1 MKLCCV
7 FNYNPL
13 YRWPIFHALDEV
25 FGCDFYFGD
34 TVFQKI
40 EQFDARQL
48 KGFQGFIRAR
58 KLGKTGFVLH
68 RNIKKIF
75 SRKYTHYLITG
86 ESGGIVNWLIQIYA
100 KLTNKKV
107 FLWCHGI
114 HAPIQ
119 LKKTR
124 LIYKLFF
131 THVDGIFLYS
141 SYSIPFMVA
150 LGCKKER
157 LFIIHNSLDTKI
169 QTKLFEKPPVSNIYY
184 SHFQNKQPIAIYIG
198 RIQKR
203 KKIDQL
209 LKAIALCKK
218 KGEIINVVIVG
229 SIEDDDKL
237 CELPCQLDI
246 ADQVWLYGP
255 CYNEILLAELLFNA
269 NVSVCPAA
277 IGLSCIH
284 SLSYGTPV
292 ITNDDFENQMPEHE
306 AIINRETGSFF
317 QKDNIENLSDQI
329 LYWTK
334 KSIPE
339 REMIR
344 NQARQTILEEWSVD
358 YQINMFT
365 SVIKKL

>member
-1 MKLCCV
+1 
-7 FNYNPL
+7 
-13 YRWPIFHALDEV
+13 
-25 FGCDFYFGD
+25 
-34 TVFQKI
+34 
-40 EQFDARQL
+40 
-48 KGFQGFIRAR
+48 
-58 KLGKTGFVLH
+58 
-68 RNIKKIF
+68 
-75 SRKYTHYLITG
+75 
-86 ESGGIVNWLIQIYA
+86 
-100 KLTNKKV
+100 
-107 FLWCHGI
+107 
-114 HAPIQ
+114 
-119 LKKTR
+119 
-124 LIYKLFF
+124 
-131 THVDGIFLYS
+131 
-141 SYSIPFMVA
+141 MVA